1 MRLDLPCFFPV
12 PATNNKHQ
20 CPNNIGTRPQ
30 LRLIPATPV
39 LEIDNNAPSVLL
51 QQTAALSSYLDKP
64 GGTTTA
70 AAINRNSRNNSFV
83 SMSDTVSAVSS
94 GQMLGTGGSKYKA
107 SSSLLSG
114 SVKGRNK
121 VFRTQSE
128 RLNSAQAKPEV
139 RKTSIKLLKRKRL
152 IKQCSADEYTSTSTP
167 PVNTSPPKATRKASF
182 KKVISKIMPRKFSTT
197 ATASEEVSPVKTKTQ
212 HDFLEHFDK
221 VSDSGIVENW
231 LMSIDNIKPSIG
243 VEETE
248 KLLEPDEDILPV
260 SIEEDLASAGQLEDQ
275 ESLTEAKELKTE
287 IAITE
292 LKTDLVITNE
302 SITIESEEIPLLQL
316 QENYSEKEIEKPT
329 DAKELIQENY
339 TKGEIEKALDKK
351 ELIDTSEISDDINN
365 PKKNND
371 NTVSNDES
379 QDNEPKFFARE
390 RSHSLDSP
398 ICFIP
403 IVRQL
408 SNDSA
413 GKVSLSDDTHASA
426 DECCPITAHN
436 TLQNSQTHFTS
447 EGDQLRKNSAIFRPI
462 TSHETSRSTSWISS
476 TDEGMYQKLQ
486 GLEELTNTAVE
497 GMRV

>member
-1 MRLDLPCFFPV
+1 MRLDLPCFFP
-12 PATNNKHQ
+12 ATNTTQQ

-64 GGTTTA
+64 GGTSTAA

-197 ATASEEVSPVKTKTQ
+197 ATASEEVSPIKTKTKTQ

-302 SITIESEEIPLLQL
+302 SITIESEEIPLLQI
-316 QENYSEKEIEKPT
+316 QENYSEKEIEKPL
-329 DAKELIQENY
+329 DSKELVQENY
-339 TKGEIEKALDKK
+339 TKGEIEKALDVK
-351 ELIDTSEISDDINN
+351 ELIDTSNDNKKTE
-365 PKKNND
+365 KNND
-371 NTVSNDES
+371 INGES

-486 GLEELTNTAVE
+486 GLEELTNNAVE

>member
-1 MRLDLPCFFPV
+1 MTLSLTNTVNIIHCTRSLESVRLDLPCFFPV
-12 PATNNKHQ
+12 PDTNTIH
-20 CPNNIGTRPQ
+20 CPNIIGTRPQ

-39 LEIDNNAPSVLL
+39 LEIDSNAPSVLL
-51 QQTAALSSYLDKP
+51 QQTAAIPNHMDKP
-64 GGTTTA
+64 GGGTSTVN
-70 AAINRNSRNNSFV
+70 AAINKNSRNNSFV

-94 GQMLGTGGSKYKA
+94 GQMLGAGGSKYKT

-128 RLNSAQAKPEV
+128 KLNSAQAKLQV

-152 IKQCSADEYTSTSTP
+152 VKQCSAEEYTSTSTA

-197 ATASEEVSPVKTKTQ
+197 TIASDELSPIKTKTQ

-231 LMSIDNIKPSIG
+231 LMSIDNMKPMMTDI
-243 VEETE
+243 EETE
-248 KLLEPDEDILPV
+248 KLLVPDEDILPA

-275 ESLTEAKELKTE
+275 ESLTEAKEFKTE
-287 IAITE
+287 IATTQ
-292 LKTDLVITNE
+292 LKTDLVITDE
-302 SITIESEEIPLLQL
+302 SITIEPEEIHLLQL
-316 QENYSEKEIEKPT
+316 QENNTEKPV
-329 DAKELIQENY
+329 DDKELNY
-339 TKGEIEKALDKK
+339 TSD
-351 ELIDTSEISDDINN
+351 ISADINH
-365 PKKNND
+365 KETSD
-371 NTVSNDES
+371 NTVITES
-379 QDNEPKFFARE
+379 EENEPKLFARE

-403 IVRQL
+403 MVRQL
-408 SNDSA
+408 SNESA

-426 DECCPITAHN
+426 DECCPITALN

-447 EGDQLRKNSAIFRPI
+447 AGDQLRKNSTIFRPI

-486 GLEELTNTAVE
+486 DLEEITNTSFGVE